1 MQERKKPDK
10 RGTASPGKKLPAA
23 KATSSKSANLKR
35 NRGTLAV
42 SAAVRGAASP
52 QPLTCPECGKKFR
65 TDEAVQTHRHAAH
78 GTAAMVVGD
87 MTRCE
92 ECGSLVK
99 NSQMERHR
107 RRIHGML

>member
-1 MQERKKPDK
+1 MQERKRPD
-10 RGTASPGKKLPAA
+10 RSGIALRGKKIDVA
-23 KATSSKSANLKR
+23 KVHR
-35 NRGTLAV
+35 NRSAPAV
-42 SAAVRGAASP
+42 SAAMKGASGP
-52 QPLTCPECGKKFR
+52 QPLACPECGKAFR

-87 MTRCE
+87 MTRCA

-107 RRIHGML
+107 RRIHGIV